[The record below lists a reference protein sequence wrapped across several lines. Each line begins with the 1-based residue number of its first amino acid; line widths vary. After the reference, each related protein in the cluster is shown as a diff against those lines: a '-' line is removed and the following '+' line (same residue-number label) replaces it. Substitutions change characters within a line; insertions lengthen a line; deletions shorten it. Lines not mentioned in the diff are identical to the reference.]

1 MGDAVS
7 RAATGGAAAADIFM
21 PARPAVASIPAAMT
35 PPRLCVIRVRMAFQS
50 SVRRRPVRPGGVCSW
65 PLDARQRRNVPAR
78 TRRSARRQPRE
89 PGPFVVF
96 ALALTALVASASVR
110 YAIRTERA
118 GARTLAAV
126 RATTTQQ
133 RLGADIVRL
142 LDLVWPV
149 LREQGVR
156 TGHNVV
162 VYYGAESGAMTIDA
176 GVEALAD
183 FTEHGEVRRVCTP
196 PGEVATT
203 AHYGEYSDLAGAYA
217 ALEQWCADYGR
228 RPAGVNWEVYGD
240 WNDDPAKRR
249 TDVYF
254 LLKPTAG

>member
-1 MGDAVS
+1 MRDPRAHGIGPIVS
-7 RAATGGAAAADIFM
+7 PSAAN
-21 PARPAVASIPAAMT
+21 P
-35 PPRLCVIRVRMAFQS
+35 
-50 SVRRRPVRPGGVCSW
+50 RRPGRPGGVCSC
-65 PLDARQRRNVPAR
+65 PLDALQRRNVPAR
-78 TRRSARRQPRE
+78 TNRPARRQPRE
-89 PGPFVVF
+89 PGPVCCF

-110 YAIRTERA
+110 YEIRTERDD
-118 GARTLAAV
+118 ARTLAAV

-203 AHYGEYSDLAGAYA
+203 AHYGEYSDLARAYA
-217 ALEQWCADYGR
+217 ALEQWCADNGR